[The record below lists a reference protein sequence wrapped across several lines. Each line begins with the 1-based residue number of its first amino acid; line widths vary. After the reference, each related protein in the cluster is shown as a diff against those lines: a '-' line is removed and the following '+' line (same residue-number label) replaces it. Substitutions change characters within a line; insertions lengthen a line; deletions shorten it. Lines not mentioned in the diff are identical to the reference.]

1 MEKGKK
7 KRLAV
12 SLTKEM
18 EIAVETIAK
27 QKGIA
32 QSAVLSIALNE
43 YIEKISGK
51 GNGLLNVFEK

>member
-27 QKGIA
+27 RKGIT

-51 GNGLLNVFEK
+51 GNGLLKVFEK

>member
-27 QKGIA
+27 RKGIT

>member
-1 MEKGKK
+1 MEKSKK

-27 QKGIA
+27 RKGIT